1 MKIPILFPADLPQR
15 TLVAARRLRQ
25 RFNFFPPQ
33 TPPLES
39 FHAGLSLGSLLL
51 FTTLILTNL
60 KSVSFYQQTL
70 SARSKN
76 LEAFEEK
83 MERFRNLEPEFSALK
98 KDLPLLESALP
109 NDLQAPLFLNKLSLL
124 SGKNQLTLTGV
135 KLEKIDLEERKP
147 YFTLLVN
154 LDFQGDYPGI
164 TRALEDLE
172 KDEQQLDMQSLL
184 LRRPYL
190 GTRLEGS
197 LRLKTYYYTPTP

>member
-1 MKIPILFPADLPQR
+1 MKMPTCPLTNFPQR
-15 TLVAARRLRQ
+15 VLINARRLRQ
-25 RFNFFPPQ
+25 RFNPEGFR
-33 TPPLES
+33 TW
-39 FHAGLSLGSLLL
+39 LSLGSLLL

-60 KSVSFYQQTL
+60 KAASFYQQAL

-83 MERFRNLEPEFSALK
+83 MDQLRNLEPEFSTIK
-98 KDLPLLESALP
+98 KDLPLLRSALP
-109 NDLQAPLFLNKLSLL
+109 DSLQTPLFLDKLSLL
-124 SGKNQLTLTGV
+124 LGRNRLTLTGV
-135 KLEKIDLEERKP
+135 KLEKIDFEERKP

-164 TRALEDLE
+164 IQTLEDLE

-184 LRRPYL
+184 LRRPYR

-197 LRLKTYYYTPTP
+197 LRLKTYYYKDPEANYTTTP